1 MENRGHDAATA
12 QFRLD
17 WVDVARG
24 IGIIAVVAGHVWTRG
39 PARDAIY
46 SFHMPLFFLLSG
58 MLSRPHPVAAFT
70 WRQIVTQGRPYAAFL
85 ILLLLADQIV
95 EPMKGKAPIF
105 RDWPQ
110 DMESVLLGG
119 TWLGGP
125 FIIFWFVPCLM
136 VARIA
141 FNIALRRWPD
151 PLDERW
157 ALLLL
162 PLALLAYGLGWAFD
176 ESPLGLLSAPMAVLL
191 LWAGA
196 ALPRI
201 RWRNGL
207 ILPLGLL
214 AMAGLAGVFPT
225 LNMKVA
231 NYGWPL
237 LSIASAVATS
247 LLLFRLSALVARYAW
262 PLRQFGRASLVIMYL
277 HGALIHYC
285 GPSLSKAWLFLLAL
299 LLPFLAWHLL
309 RLTPLRRVFL

>member
-70 WRQIVTQGRPYAAFL
+70 WRQIVTQMRPYAAFL

-151 PLDERW
+151 PLAWRW

-162 PLALLAYGLGWAFD
+162 PVALLAYGLGWAFD

-196 ALPRI
+196 AWPRI

-214 AMAGLAGVFPT
+214 ALAGLAGVFPT

-231 NYGWPL
+231 DYGWPL

-247 LLLFRLSALVARYAW
+247 LLLFRLSALIARYAW

-285 GPSLSKAWLFLLAL
+285 GPSLSKGWLFLLAL

>member
-191 LWAGA
+191 LWA
-196 ALPRI
+196 ALFI
-201 RWRNGL
+201 
-207 ILPLGLL
+207 ITAVYLL
-214 AMAGLAGVFPT
+214 QHQDEVFE
-225 LNMKVA
+225 
-231 NYGWPL
+231 
-237 LSIASAVATS
+237 
-247 LLLFRLSALVARYAW
+247 
-262 PLRQFGRASLVIMYL
+262 SLVSGKIF
-277 HGALIHYC
+277 I
-285 GPSLSKAWLFLLAL
+285 FI
-299 LLPFLAWHLL
+299 
-309 RLTPLRRVFL
+309 